1 MPVNMKNVIADTFV
15 SMAKQ
20 KPVDKITV
28 KALIEACG
36 VSRQTFYYHF
46 QDIMEVIEWT
56 LEQATQEMLERSL
69 KSQSAREA
77 LIVLIDTSKA
87 NSVFIRK
94 LLDSQ
99 KRAQIEMLFVQAA
112 RSYCQR
118 LLQKRKGELP
128 VNDLE
133 TEAALDFL
141 SFGITGILFKYC
153 GQNPIDSSKLAD
165 QICRLFPV

>member
-1 MPVNMKNVIADTFV
+1 MKGEMRRLISDTFSELV
-15 SMAKQ
+15 KTQ
-20 KPVDKITV
+20 DVDKITV
-28 KALIEACG
+28 TMLIGECHI
-36 VSRQTFYYHF
+36 SRQTFYYHF

>member
-1 MPVNMKNVIADTFV
+1 MKGEMRRLISDTFSELV
-15 SMAKQ
+15 KTQ
-20 KPVDKITV
+20 DVDKITV
-28 KALIEACG
+28 TMLIGECHI
-36 VSRQTFYYHF
+36 SRQTFYYHF

-99 KRAQIEMLFVQAA
+99 KRDQIEMLFVQAA

-118 LLQKRKGELP
+118 LLQERKEELP
-128 VNDLE
+128 ANDLE

-141 SFGITGILFKYC
+141 SFGMTGILFKYC
-153 GQNPIDSSKLAD
+153 GQNSIDSSKLAD